1 MYFIFFFFN
10 DTATTEIYTL
20 SLHDALPILIPF
32 LTISPTNRISPM
44 NDETLSALRVTG
56 RSAIAPTNERGAA
69 RSTTR
74 GSTKEENCTTITAT
88 TLAAARP
95 STSKRDRNAARWL
108 AYWPP
113 SSTRI
118 AGGGGGFARASRTSV
133 LTLPRPP

>member
-1 MYFIFFFFN
+1 M
-10 DTATTEIYTL
+10 
-20 SLHDALPILIPF
+20 IPF
-32 LTISPTNRISPM
+32 LTISPTSMIKPM
-44 NDETLSALRVTG
+44 NDETFSAVRVTR

-74 GSTKEENCTTITAT
+74 GSTKDENCTTITAT

-118 AGGGGGFARASRTSV
+118 PGGGGCFASASRTSAITRSEEHTSELQS
-133 LTLPRPP
+133 LTNLVCRLLLEKK